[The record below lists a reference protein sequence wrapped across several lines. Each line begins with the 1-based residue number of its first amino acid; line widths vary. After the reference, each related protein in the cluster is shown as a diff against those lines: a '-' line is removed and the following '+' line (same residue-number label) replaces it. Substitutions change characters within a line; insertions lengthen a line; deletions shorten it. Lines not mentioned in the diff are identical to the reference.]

1 MRHGTPRH
9 VTDPVTSRCV
19 AYWRD
24 SFVSHAKLCGA
35 TMPATSAATFPNVT
49 VYISRVTSCDVTQLL
64 VVPRSLARPKVL
76 LLGNLVGEE
85 LLLKNEIKKS

>member
-1 MRHGTPRH
+1 
-9 VTDPVTSRCV
+9 
-19 AYWRD
+19 
-24 SFVSHAKLCGA
+24 
-35 TMPATSAATFPNVT
+35 MPATSAATFPNVT

-85 LLLKNEIKKS
+85 LLLKNEIKKVKKSILSQFSFVLNIFERTSNIVRHFHNLR